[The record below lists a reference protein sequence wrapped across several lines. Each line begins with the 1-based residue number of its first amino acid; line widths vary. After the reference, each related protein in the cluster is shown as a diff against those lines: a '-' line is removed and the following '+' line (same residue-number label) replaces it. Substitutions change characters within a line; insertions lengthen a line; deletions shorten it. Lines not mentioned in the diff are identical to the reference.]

1 MITLDIL
8 VANEAGLDRV
18 AIEHWIAEGWVRPR
32 AGGGGWVFDEIDVA
46 RLHLIRALRQDYLL
60 QEEALPVVLGL
71 LDQLYDSRRRLRRLC
86 HALARTAPPELR
98 AALREAMLGEDAA
111 SPPA

>member
-18 AIEHWIAEGWVRPR
+18 TIEHWIAQGWVRPR
-32 AGGGGWVFDEIDVA
+32 EGGGGWVFDEIDIA
-46 RLHLIRALRQDYLL
+46 RLHLIRALRHDYRI

-98 AALREAMLGEDAA
+98 AALREAMLGEDEV

>member
-8 VANEAGLDRV
+8 VANETGLDRV
-18 AIEHWIAEGWVRPR
+18 DIEHWIAEGWVRPR
-32 AGGGGWVFDEIDVA
+32 AGGDAWVFDEIDIA
-46 RLHLIRALRQDYLL
+46 RLHLIRTLRQDYRL

-86 HALARTAPPELR
+86 DALARTAPPDLR
-98 AALREAMLGEDAA
+98 AALHAAMLGEDEA